1 MRAGNPSGVVLVVED
16 EWLVREEIVCQ
27 LKAAGWQVLEAST
40 GEVALGL
47 LTDKQRIDV
56 LVTDIQ
62 LAGYLSGWDV
72 AEAFRATH
80 PEMPVIYASANT
92 VDRSRTVANSLFFNK
107 PYKSAFFLA
116 LSRGIGPYDCRRAT

>member
-16 EWLVREEIVCQ
+16 EWLVREEIACQ
-27 LKAAGWQVLEAST
+27 LRDAGWEVLEAGT
-40 GEVALGL
+40 GEGAVGL
-47 LTDKQRIDV
+47 LESNKRIDV

-72 AEAFRATH
+72 AEAFRAVH

-92 VDRSRTVANSLFFNK
+92 ADRSRTVANSLFFNK
-107 PYKSAFFLA
+107 PYRSAEILEACASF
-116 LSRGIGPYDCRRAT
+116 